1 MLPRSDARAC
11 AVVLDTR
18 LSSMPGVIASRELLW
33 LAKRI
38 ASPYHWVATPEGWTT
53 SSFSGMYAVLSMFC
67 VTHGLVGEIARERY
81 DR

>member
-18 LSSMPGVIASRELLW
+18 LSSMPGVIARRELLW

-38 ASPYHWVATPEGWTT
+38 ASPYRWLATPEGWTP
-53 SSFSGMYAVLSMFC
+53 SSFTVKYAVLSMIC
-67 VTHGLVGEIARERY
+67 VIHGVFGEIARERY